1 MCACTYEHTGPLAEL
16 DQQLARHLNMAQ
28 RLNLRDASDGLES
41 GADLADKALAGGGGA
56 QGSEVEMTASRE
68 PSYAEAS
75 G

>member
-1 MCACTYEHTGPLAEL
+1 
-16 DQQLARHLNMAQ
+16 MAQ